1 MILVTGGAGFIGG
14 NFLKYIDDEVVCL
27 DNLTYASNY
36 EFIKPLVDSNK
47 VKFYEGDIADER
59 IVSFL
64 LGKYKPKYI
73 VNFAAESHVDNSIDD
88 CSPFVHTNIIG
99 TINLLK
105 CANRSKTIEKFLHV
119 STDEVYGSLE
129 LDSTNSFKETTPY
142 SPKNPYS
149 ASKAAS
155 DHFVQSFHNTYGIP
169 TVITN
174 CSNNYGPNQNSEKLI
189 PKIIKQATNNQKIPI
204 YGDGQNV
211 RDWLYVED
219 HCRGIELA
227 LKNGILGEKYNVGG
241 GTEVSN
247 LELTKRILA
256 KLNKPESLIEFVTDR
271 PGHDRRYSIDCS
283 KITNELGYT
292 PHYNLDDGLE
302 HTINWYLSNPSVF
315 DRPSKNST

>member
-129 LDSTNSFKETTPY
+129 LDSTDSFKETTPY

-149 ASKAAS
+149 ASKASS

-219 HCRGIELA
+219 HCHGIELA
-227 LKNGILGEKYNVGG
+227 LKNGIIGEKYNIGG

-283 KITNELGYT
+283 KITNELGYS
-292 PHYNLDDGLE
+292 PYYNLDDGLE

>member
-149 ASKAAS
+149 ASKASS

-227 LKNGILGEKYNVGG
+227 LKNGIIGEKYNIGG
-241 GTEVSN
+241 GIEVSN

-292 PHYNLDDGLE
+292 PHYNLEDGLE

>member
-227 LKNGILGEKYNVGG
+227 LKNGIIGEKYNIGG
-241 GTEVSN
+241 GIEVSN

-302 HTINWYLSNPSVF
+302 HTIDWYLSNPSVF

>member
-129 LDSTNSFKETTPY
+129 LDSTDSFKETTPY

-149 ASKAAS
+149 ASKASS

-227 LKNGILGEKYNVGG
+227 LKNGIIGEKYNIGG

-302 HTINWYLSNPSVF
+302 HTINWYLSNSSVF